1 MFSSSPSSSFAR
13 TFLRLFIPA
22 ATQNLFFNVIGLID
36 ILMISQLGDAPV
48 AAVGMAGQFFF
59 LLNLTLFGTAGG
71 SAMFAAQYWGARDI
85 ANLRR
90 VLGLCL
96 LVGIAAAAGFTLV
109 ALAAPGWVISL
120 YTQDPAVADQGIAYL
135 RIIGWSYLF
144 TAVTIS
150 FATMV
155 RSTGNTRLP
164 MLVSIVFL
172 SLNILLDYSLIFG
185 KFGLPEMGIRGAAA
199 GTAASRA
206 LECFILL
213 LLLYAR
219 RSPVAGTLPQL
230 FRLDWTFISHHLRLV
245 FLVFINEFVWA
256 LGMNAY
262 NATIARMGT
271 SVYAAYNVTS
281 TIMGLGLFYT
291 MGCAMTSSILVG
303 HAIGAGDPEQAYK
316 TAGKILKISVGGA
329 FIIGLLLV
337 AARNPLLDLY
347 QVSAQARAD
356 ASTMILVAGL
366 TLGLRGL
373 DAMFIVGVL
382 RSGGD
387 TQFSALLDVGSI
399 WLAGIPALAL
409 VVFVLHAPVEWVYLA
424 ILTESLVK
432 GVIGFQ
438 RYFSRRWIRNITSSS
453 ASITP
458 ALPQT

>member
-1 MFSSSPSSSFAR
+1 MLTSKPSSSFAR
-13 TFLRLFIPA
+13 NFLRLFLPA
-22 ATQNLFFNVIGLID
+22 ATQNLFFSVIGLID
-36 ILMISQLGDAPV
+36 VLMISQLGDAPV

-71 SAMFAAQYWGARDI
+71 AAMFAAQYWGARDTG
-85 ANLRR
+85 NLRR

-96 LVGIAAAAGFTLV
+96 MVGVTAAAGFTLV
-109 ALAAPGWVISL
+109 AVTAPGWVISL
-120 YTQDPAVADQGIAYL
+120 YTQDPAVANLGIAYL

-155 RSTGNTRLP
+155 RSTGDTRLP
-164 MLVSIVFL
+164 MFVSVLFL

-185 KFGLPEMGIRGAAA
+185 KFGLPELGIRGAAI
-199 GTAASRA
+199 GTSLSRG
-206 LECFILL
+206 LECLVLL
-213 LLLYAR
+213 LLLYVR
-219 RSPVAGTLPQL
+219 RSPVSGTLRQL
-230 FRLDWTFISHHLRLV
+230 FGLDLVFISHHLRLI

-262 NATIARMGT
+262 NAIIARMGT

-303 HAIGAGDPEQAYK
+303 HAIGAGDPDKAYK
-316 TAGKILKISVGGA
+316 TAGKILKISVAGA

-337 AARNPLLDLY
+337 LARNPLLDLY
-347 QVSAQARAD
+347 RVSPQARAD
-356 ASTMILVAGL
+356 ASTMILIAGL

-409 VVFVLHAPVEWVYLA
+409 VVFVFHAPVEWVYLA
-424 ILTESLVK
+424 IMSESLVK
-432 GVIGFQ
+432 GIIGFQ
-438 RYFSRRWIRNITSSS
+438 RYFSRRWIRNITSG
-453 ASITP
+453 AEITP
-458 ALPQT
+458 PVVLQP